1 MTVSAEIA
9 VLIGAVVGAIA
20 SLATVCLTHWLSK
33 RREYRLDDKRKKRLI
48 LLLRGEKYKWR
59 DIETLSSAV
68 GADIIK
74 TKELLLEIDA
84 RQSLSNNS
92 SWGLISRNPFPEDI
106 QPKD

>member
-20 SLATVCLTHWLSK
+20 SLATVFLTHWLSK
-33 RREYRLDDKRKKRLI
+33 RREYRLDDKRKERLI

-59 DIETLSSAV
+59 SIETLSSAV

-74 TKELLLEIDA
+74 TKELLIEIDA
-84 RQSLSNNS
+84 RQSLSNTS
-92 SWGLISRNPFPEDI
+92 SWGLISRNPYPEDI

>member
-9 VLIGAVVGAIA
+9 VLIGAVVGAVA
-20 SLATVCLTHWLSK
+20 SLATVFLTHWLAK
-33 RREYRLDDKRKKRLI
+33 RREYRLDDKRKERLI

-59 DIETLSSAV
+59 SIETLSSAV

-74 TKELLLEIDA
+74 TKELLIEIDA

-92 SWGLISRNPFPEDI
+92 SWGLISRNPYPEDI

>member
-9 VLIGAVVGAIA
+9 VLIGAVVGAVA
-20 SLATVCLTHWLSK
+20 SLATVFLTHWLAK
-33 RREYRLDDKRKKRLI
+33 RREYRLDDKRKERLT

-59 DIETLSSAV
+59 SIETLSSAV

-74 TKELLLEIDA
+74 TKELLIEIDA

-92 SWGLISRNPFPEDI
+92 SWGLISRNPYPEDI

>member
-9 VLIGAVVGAIA
+9 VLIGAVVGAVA
-20 SLATVCLTHWLSK
+20 SIATVFLTHWLAK
-33 RREYRLDDKRKKRLI
+33 RREYRLDDKRKERLI

-59 DIETLSSAV
+59 SIETLSSAV

-74 TKELLLEIDA
+74 TKELLIEIDA

-92 SWGLISRNPFPEDI
+92 SWGLISRNPYPEDI

>member
-1 MTVSAEIA
+1 MTVSVEIA
-9 VLIGAVVGAIA
+9 VLIGAIVGAIA
-20 SLATVCLTHWLSK
+20 SLSTVFLTHWLSK
-33 RREYRLDDKRKKRLI
+33 RREYRLDDKRKERLI

-59 DIETLSSAV
+59 NIETLSSAV

-106 QPKD
+106 QPKE

>member
-20 SLATVCLTHWLSK
+20 SIATVFVTHWLSK
-33 RREYRLDDKRKKRLI
+33 RREYRLDDKRRERLI

-74 TKELLLEIDA
+74 TKELLMEIDA

-92 SWGLISRNPFPEDI
+92 SWGLISRNPYPEDI
-106 QPKD
+106 QPKN